1 MLVGAFARAVTYA
14 HLVETSGLD
23 EMNGLI
29 LIERKILFRYNLK
42 ETIVK

>member
-23 EMNGLI
+23 EMKGW
-29 LIERKILFRYNLK
+29 LIETEILTLSY
-42 ETIVK
+42 